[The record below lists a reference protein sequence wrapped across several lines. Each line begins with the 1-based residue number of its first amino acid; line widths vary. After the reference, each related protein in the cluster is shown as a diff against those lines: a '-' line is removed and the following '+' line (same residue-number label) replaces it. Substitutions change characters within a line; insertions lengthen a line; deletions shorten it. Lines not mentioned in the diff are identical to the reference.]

1 MVTKASSKSE
11 ETNEGNAQP
20 SAEVSK
26 PTIQWGQIDNIA
38 DARNA
43 LENAGVAVIASNVLF
58 GDGSEF
64 IQDKS
69 RLVGTPFLVLD
80 WRFIIDEET
89 KREYVNV
96 LVMNPQGAK
105 ARFNDGSTGVYQQL
119 KQVTEQA
126 GIVAIECRLG
136 LRKSDYT
143 YTNDKGETSKAVTYY
158 LSA

>member
-11 ETNEGNAQP
+11 ETNEGNGQT
-20 SAEVSK
+20 SAGVSK
-26 PTIQWGQIDNIA
+26 PAIQWGQIDNLA

-43 LENAGVAVIASNVLF
+43 LTNAGVAIIASGVLF

-69 RLVGTPFLVLD
+69 RLVGVPFLVLD
-80 WRFIIDEET
+80 WRFIIDEDT

-96 LVMNPQGAK
+96 LVMNGQGGK

-119 KQVTEQA
+119 KHVTEET
-126 GIVAIECRLG
+126 GVVAIECRLG
-136 LRKSDYT
+136 LRKSEYT
-143 YTNDKGETSKAVTYY
+143 FTNDKNETSKAVTYY